1 MSELFIQRP
10 ITTTL
15 IMAGIV
21 LFGLIGYRALP
32 VSDLPNVDYPT
43 IQVTAELPG
52 GSPETMASSVATP
65 LERQF
70 STIAGLNVVSST
82 STLGNTQITLQF
94 DLSRNIDAAAQD
106 VQTAIS
112 ASSRQLP
119 PGMPSQPTLKK
130 VNPADQPIV
139 YLMVSSP
146 TLPLSKVNE
155 YADTSLAQR
164 LSTISGVAQ
173 VLVTGEQKYAVRAQ
187 LDPSAL
193 AIRGIGI
200 DDVANALQRGNT
212 NLPVGTLYGI
222 HQNLT
227 VQANGQLMNAEEY
240 RQLIVA
246 YRNGAP
252 VLLKELGGVID
263 SVENNRLASRYN
275 GQQVVTL
282 TIQRQPGT
290 NTVAVVDAIR
300 NLLPAFRQQ
309 LPASIKLD
317 VLYDRSESI
326 RESVNDVQFSLLL
339 AIALVVLVIFLFL
352 RNVRATIIPTLALP
366 TSIVFTFAVMYL
378 LGFSLD
384 NLSLMALTLS
394 VGFVVDDAVV
404 MLENIVRR
412 MEEGEGAREAALKG
426 SREIGFTI
434 ISMTVSLVAVFIPV
448 LFLSGILGRLFREFA
463 ITISVAILVSG
474 FVSLSL
480 TPMLCSRLLKSIR
493 HRATKATVGEGSED
507 ASVSGPTPG
516 SSAGQPGWGGAVR
529 EGSSRN
535 EDADETSALPAKRLA
550 WWQKTERA
558 YDWLVGG
565 YRWTLQIV
573 LEHRALTIL
582 ICGVLF
588 LVTILLF
595 YLIPKG
601 FIPNDDTSRIVGYTE
616 AAEGIS
622 FEEMS
627 RHQQQIVDIIRAN
640 SNVVGV
646 LSTVG
651 QSDVSAASNTGNILI
666 LLKPLNQRKQD
677 VEAVIA
683 DLRAKLGTIPGM
695 RIYLQNPPL
704 VQVGGQVTKSPYQLT
719 LQGPDRNE
727 LYADAT
733 ALQQKISKLP
743 QLLDVTSDIQT
754 KNPQL
759 NVDIDRDK
767 ASALGI
773 TAQQIEDALNDA
785 YGTKQ
790 ISTIYATSNEYEVIL
805 EVKPEYQ
812 QDPSALGSLYIHST
826 AGAATSSQT
835 PQIQSAL
842 AQPSPVVVSS
852 AQPPA
857 GQSATTQTAIQ
868 GRLVPLGTVATL
880 SRSVGPL
887 LVNHVGQLS
896 SATIS
901 FNLRPGVS
909 LSAATDEVQ
918 DLARQTLPPT
928 ITTSF
933 QGTAQIF
940 QSSLQNLTLL
950 LLVAVMVIYL
960 VLGILYESFIHPFT
974 ILSGLP
980 SAGLGALLI
989 LLLFGRELD
998 VYAFVGLIMLIG
1010 IVEKNAIMM
1019 IDFAL
1024 TAQREEGK
1032 PAEEA
1037 IFQACLIRFRPIM
1050 MTTMA
1055 ALMGTLPIAL
1065 GWGAGAESRR
1075 GLGLAVVGGLCVSQV
1090 VTLYLTPVVYL
1101 YFERAQEWF
1110 RRGKQRG
1117 AEPVAAEM

>member
-21 LFGLIGYRALP
+21 LFGFIGYRALP

-70 STIAGLNVVSST
+70 STIAGLNTVSST
-82 STLGNTQITLQF
+82 STLGNTQVTLQF

-112 ASSRQLP
+112 ASARQLP
-119 PGMPSQPTLKK
+119 TGMPSQPTLKK

-146 TLPLSKVNE
+146 TLPLSQINE

-164 LSTISGVAQ
+164 LSTIGGVAQ

-200 DDVANALQRGNT
+200 DDVATALQRGNT

-227 VQANGQLMNAEEY
+227 VQANGQLMNADAY

-252 VLLKELGGVID
+252 VTLKELGDIVD

-282 TIQRQPGT
+282 TVQRQPGT
-290 NTVAVVDAIR
+290 NTVAVVDAIKS
-300 NLLPAFRQQ
+300 LLPAFRQQ

-326 RESVNDVQFSLLL
+326 RESVNDVQLSLLL

-412 MEEGEGAREAALKG
+412 MEDGEGAMEAALKG

-480 TPMLCSRLLKSIR
+480 TPMLCSRLLKAIG
-493 HRATKATVGEGSED
+493 HRGS
-507 ASVSGPTPG
+507 SPTPG
-516 SSAGQPGWGGAVR
+516 SPAGQPGWGGAVR
-529 EGSSRN
+529 EGSESN
-535 EDADETSALPAKRLA
+535 EDAGRMPAPPAERGK
-550 WWQKTERA
+550 WWQASERV

-565 YRWTLQIV
+565 YRWTLQLV
-573 LEHRALTIL
+573 LEHRALTML

-588 LVTILLF
+588 LATIALF
-595 YLIPKG
+595 YVIPKG

-627 RHQQQIVDIIRAN
+627 RHQQQIVDIIRSN

-666 LLKPLNQRKQD
+666 LLKPLTQRKQD
-677 VEAVIA
+677 VEAIIS
-683 DLRAKLGTIPGM
+683 DLRPKLSAVPGM

-719 LQGPDRNE
+719 LQGPDRDE
-727 LYADAT
+727 LYAKA
-733 ALQQKISKLP
+733 AELQKKIAALP
-743 QLLDVTSDIQT
+743 QLLDVTSDIQI

-773 TAQQIEDALNDA
+773 TAQQIEDTLNNA
-785 YGTKQ
+785 YGTRQ

-805 EVKPEYQ
+805 EVKPAYQ
-812 QDPSALGSLYIHST
+812 QDPSALGRLYIHST
-826 AGAATSSQT
+826 APPSTSSQSA
-835 PQIQSAL
+835 QGQSAL
-842 AQPSPVVVSS
+842 AQPSPAVVNSY
-852 AQPPA
+852 QPPA
-857 GQSATTQTAIQ
+857 GQTLPSQATQ
-868 GRLVPLGTVATL
+868 GRLIPLSTVATL

-887 LVNHVGQLS
+887 LVNHLGQLP

-909 LSAATDEVQ
+909 LSAATDQVQ
-918 DLARQTLPPT
+918 ALAKQTLPAT

-940 QSSLQNLTLL
+940 QASLQNLTLL
-950 LLVAVMVIYL
+950 LLVAVLVIYL
-960 VLGILYESFIHPFT
+960 ILGILYESFIHPFT

-980 SAGLGALLI
+980 SAGLGALLT
-989 LLLFGRELD
+989 LLIFGRELD

-1101 YFERAQEWF
+1101 YFERAHEWF
-1110 RRGKQRG
+1110 RRGKTNE
-1117 AEPVAAEM
+1117 EPVVA

>member
-21 LFGLIGYRALP
+21 LFGFIGYRALP

-70 STIAGLNVVSST
+70 STIAGLNTVSST
-82 STLGNTQITLQF
+82 STLGNTQVTLQF

-112 ASSRQLP
+112 ASARQLP
-119 PGMPSQPTLKK
+119 TGMPSQPTLKK

-146 TLPLSKVNE
+146 TLPLSQINE

-164 LSTISGVAQ
+164 LSTIGGVAQ

-200 DDVANALQRGNT
+200 DDVATALQRGNT

-227 VQANGQLMNAEEY
+227 VQANGQLMNADAY

-252 VLLKELGGVID
+252 VALKELGNIVD

-282 TIQRQPGT
+282 TVQRQPGT
-290 NTVAVVDAIR
+290 NTVAVVDAIK

-326 RESVNDVQFSLLL
+326 RESVNDVQLSLLL

-412 MEEGEGAREAALKG
+412 MEDGEGAMEAALKG

-480 TPMLCSRLLKSIR
+480 TPMLCSRLLKAIG
-493 HRATKATVGEGSED
+493 HRGGN
-507 ASVSGPTPG
+507 PTPG
-516 SSAGQPGWGGAVR
+516 SPAGQPGWGGAVR
-529 EGSSRN
+529 EGADTGK
-535 EDADETSALPAKRLA
+535 DAGEPQAGMPALRGK
-550 WWQKTERA
+550 WWQASERV

-565 YRWTLQIV
+565 YRWTLQLV
-573 LEHRALTIL
+573 LEHRALTML

-588 LVTILLF
+588 LVTIALF
-595 YLIPKG
+595 YVIPKG

-640 SNVVGV
+640 SNIVGV

-666 LLKPLNQRKQD
+666 LLKPLTQRKQD

-683 DLRAKLGTIPGM
+683 DLRPRLAGVPGM

-719 LQGPDRNE
+719 LQGPDRDE
-727 LYADAT
+727 LYAKA
-733 ALQQKISKLP
+733 AELQKKIAALP
-743 QLLDVTSDIQT
+743 QLLDVTSDIQI

-773 TAQQIEDALNDA
+773 TAQQIEDTLNNA
-785 YGTKQ
+785 YGTRQ

-812 QDPSALGSLYIHST
+812 QDPSALGRLYVHST
-826 AGAATSSQT
+826 AAPSTSSQSA
-835 PQIQSAL
+835 QVQSVL
-842 AQPSPVVVSS
+842 TQPPSAIVSS
-852 AQPPA
+852 TQPPA
-857 GQSATTQTAIQ
+857 GQTLPGQATQ
-868 GRLVPLGTVATL
+868 GRLIPLSTVATL
-880 SRSVGPL
+880 SRSIGPL
-887 LVNHVGQLS
+887 LVNHLGQLP

-909 LSAATDEVQ
+909 LSAATDQVQ
-918 DLARQTLPPT
+918 ALAKQTLPAT

-940 QSSLQNLTLL
+940 QASLQNLTLL
-950 LLVAVMVIYL
+950 LLVAVLVIYL
-960 VLGILYESFIHPFT
+960 ILGILYESFIHPFT

-980 SAGLGALLI
+980 SAGLGALLT
-989 LLLFGRELD
+989 LLVFGRELD

-1101 YFERAQEWF
+1101 YFERAHEWF
-1110 RRGKQRG
+1110 RRGKTSE
-1117 AEPVAAEM
+1117 EPAVA

>member
-21 LFGLIGYRALP
+21 LFGFIGYRALP

-52 GSPETMASSVATP
+52 ASPETMASSVATP

-70 STIAGLNVVSST
+70 STIAGLATVSST
-82 STLGNTQITLQF
+82 STLGNTQVTLQF

-106 VQTAIS
+106 VQTAI
-112 ASSRQLP
+112 AQSSRQLP
-119 PGMPSQPTLKK
+119 TGMPNQPTLKK

-155 YADTSLAQR
+155 YADTTLAQR

-173 VLVTGEQKYAVRAQ
+173 VLVTGEQKYAVRVQ
-187 LDPSAL
+187 VDPSAL
-193 AIRGIGI
+193 ASKGIGI
-200 DDVANALQRGNT
+200 DDVATALQRGNT
-212 NLPVGTLYGI
+212 NMPVGTLYGI

-227 VQANGQLMNAEEY
+227 VQANGQLTNAEEY

-252 VLLKELGGVID
+252 VTLRDLGDVVD

-300 NLLPAFRQQ
+300 NLLPSFRQQ

-339 AIALVVLVIFLFL
+339 AIGLVVLVIFLFL
-352 RNVRATIIPTLALP
+352 RNVRATFIPTLALP
-366 TSIVFTFAVMYL
+366 TSIVFTFAIMYL

-412 MEEGEGAREAALKG
+412 MEEGEGAMEAALKG

-434 ISMTVSLVAVFIPV
+434 VSMTVSLVAVFIPV

-480 TPMLCSRLLKSIR
+480 TPMLCSRILKAFGHQKPDESEPP
-493 HRATKATVGEGSED
+493 AVAGGPED
-507 ASVSGPTPG
+507 AGKDARAPV
-516 SSAGQPGWGGAVR
+516 AVQHGKFW
-529 EGSSRN
+529 EI
-535 EDADETSALPAKRLA
+535 
-550 WWQKTERA
+550 TERG
-558 YDWLVGG
+558 YEWLVGG
-565 YRWTLQIV
+565 YRWTLQIA
-573 LEHRALTIL
+573 LENRGLTL
-582 ICGVLF
+582 AICGVLF
-588 LVTILLF
+588 LVTIALF
-595 YLIPKG
+595 YIIPKG
-601 FIPNDDTSRIVGYTE
+601 FIPNDDTAQIVGYTE

-622 FEEMS
+622 FTEMS
-627 RHQQQIVDIIRAN
+627 RHQEQIVALIRQDP
-640 SNVVGV
+640 NVVGV

-651 QSDVSAASNTGNILI
+651 QSDVSAASNSGNILI
-666 LLKPLNQRKQD
+666 ILKPVNQRHKD
-677 VEAVIA
+677 VDTIIE
-683 DLRAKLGTIPGM
+683 DLRPKLASVPGM

-719 LQGPDRNE
+719 LQGPDRDELYSKANE
-727 LYADAT
+727 LLVKLAA
-733 ALQQKISKLP
+733 LP

-759 NVDIDRDK
+759 DVDIDRDK
-767 ASALGI
+767 ASAVGV

-785 YGTKQ
+785 YGTRQ
-790 ISTIYATSNEYEVIL
+790 ISTIYATSNEYQVIM

-812 QDPSALGSLYIHST
+812 EDPSSLGKLYIHST
-826 AGAATSSQT
+826 TTPGAASPGVQVQTS
-835 PQIQSAL
+835 L
-842 AQPSPVVVSS
+842 AQPSQAITNTQQSPVGVTTP
-852 AQPPA
+852 AQ
-857 GQSATTQTAIQ
+857 TTTT
-868 GRLVPLGTVATL
+868 GRLVPLSTVATFK
-880 SRSVGPL
+880 RSIGPL
-887 LVNHVGQLS
+887 LVNHLSQLP

-909 LSAATDEVQ
+909 LSAATDQVQ
-918 DLARQTLPPT
+918 TLAKQTLPAT

-950 LLVAVMVIYL
+950 MLVAVLVIYL

-980 SAGLGALLI
+980 SAGLGALLT
-989 LLLFGRELD
+989 LLVFGRELD

-1024 TAQREEGK
+1024 TSQREGGK

-1065 GWGAGAESRR
+1065 GWGAGAASRR
-1075 GLGLAVVGGLCVSQV
+1075 GLGLAGVGGLMVSQV

-1101 YFERAQEWF
+1101 YFESAQEWF
-1110 RRGKQRG
+1110 QRRRKARQGDVSEAR
-1117 AEPVAAEM
+1117 A

>member
-21 LFGLIGYRALP
+21 LFGFIGYRALP

-70 STIAGLNVVSST
+70 STIAGLNTVSST

-112 ASSRQLP
+112 AASRQLP
-119 PGMPSQPTLKK
+119 TGMPSQPTLKK

-146 TLPLSKVNE
+146 TLPLSQVNE

-173 VLVTGEQKYAVRAQ
+173 VLVTGEQKYAVRVQ

-193 AIRGIGI
+193 ASRGIGI
-200 DDVANALQRGNT
+200 DDVATALQRGNT

-227 VQANGQLMNAEEY
+227 VQANGQLTSAEEY
-240 RQLIVA
+240 KQLIIA

-252 VLLKELGGVID
+252 VALRELGDIID
-263 SVENNRLASRYN
+263 SVENNRLATRYN

-282 TIQRQPGT
+282 TVQRQPGT

-300 NLLPAFRQQ
+300 SLLPSFRQQ

-317 VLYDRSESI
+317 VLYDRSQSI

-412 MEEGEGAREAALKG
+412 MEEGEGAMEAALKG

-434 ISMTVSLVAVFIPV
+434 VSMTVSLVAVFIPV

-463 ITISVAILVSG
+463 ITISVAILISG

-480 TPMLCSRLLKSIR
+480 TPMLCSRLLKAIAGHR
-493 HRATKATVGEGSED
+493 HPIDETD
-507 ASVSGPTPG
+507 AEHLAETSGP
-516 SSAGQPGWGGAVR
+516 GGADTTAAPR
-529 EGSSRN
+529 G
-535 EDADETSALPAKRLA
+535 K
-550 WWQKTERA
+550 WWQNTERA
-558 YDWLVGG
+558 YEWLLGG
-565 YRWTLQIV
+565 YRWTLQLV
-573 LEHRALTIL
+573 LENRALTML
-582 ICGVLF
+582 VCGVLF
-588 LVTILLF
+588 LITIGLF
-595 YLIPKG
+595 YVIPKG
-601 FIPNDDTSRIVGYTE
+601 FIPNDDIGQIVGYTE
-616 AAEGIS
+616 AVEGIS
-622 FEEMS
+622 FDEMS
-627 RHQQQIVDIIRAN
+627 RHQEQIVDIIRRDP
-640 SNVVGV
+640 NVVGV

-651 QSDVSAASNTGNILI
+651 ESDVSAASNTGNILV
-666 LLKPLNQRKQD
+666 LLKPISERKKD
-677 VEAVIA
+677 VDAIID
-683 DLRAKLGTIPGM
+683 DLRPKLSTVPGIQ
-695 RIYLQNPPL
+695 IYLQNPPL

-727 LYADAT
+727 LYTYAA
-733 ALQQKISKLP
+733 ALQRKIAGLP
-743 QLLDVTSDIQT
+743 ELLDVTSDIQI

-767 ASALGI
+767 ASSVGV

-785 YGTKQ
+785 YGTRQ
-790 ISTIYATSNEYEVIL
+790 ISTIYATANEYQVIM

-812 QDPSALGSLYIHST
+812 QDPSALGRLYIHST
-826 AGAATSSQT
+826 PTAGLLTQSAQL
-835 PQIQSAL
+835 QSAL
-842 AQPSPVVVSS
+842 VQPTPPIVNS

-857 GQSATTQTAIQ
+857 GSATPNPATQS
-868 GRLVPLGTVATL
+868 RLVPLNTVATL
-880 SRSVGPL
+880 SKSVGPL
-887 LVNHVGQLS
+887 LVNHLSQLP

-918 DLARQTLPPT
+918 KLAKQNLPPT

-950 LLVAVMVIYL
+950 MLVAVLTIYL

-980 SAGLGALLI
+980 AAGLGALLT
-989 LLLFGRELD
+989 LLVFGRELD

-1024 TAQREEGK
+1024 TSQREEGK

-1037 IFQACLIRFRPIM
+1037 IFRACLIRFRPIM

-1101 YFERAQEWF
+1101 YFERMQEWF
-1110 RRGKQRG
+1110 RRYRARDQ
-1117 AEPVAAEM
+1117 EPAIVET

>member
-1 MSELFIQRP
+1 MSELFIKRP

-21 LFGLIGYRALP
+21 LFGFIGYRALP

-52 GSPETMASSVATP
+52 ASPETMASSVATP

-70 STIAGLNVVSST
+70 STIAGLNTVSST

-106 VQTAIS
+106 VQTAI
-112 ASSRQLP
+112 AQSSRQLP
-119 PGMPSQPTLKK
+119 PGMPNQPTLKK

-155 YADTSLAQR
+155 YADTTLAQR

-173 VLVTGEQKYAVRAQ
+173 VLVTGEQKYAVRVQ
-187 LDPSAL
+187 VDPSAL
-193 AIRGIGI
+193 AGRGIGI
-200 DDVANALQRGNT
+200 DDVATALQRGNT

-227 VQANGQLMNAEEY
+227 VQANGQLTNAEEY

-252 VLLKELGGVID
+252 VTLRDLGDVVD

-309 LPASIKLD
+309 LPAAIKLD

-339 AIALVVLVIFLFL
+339 AIGLVVLVIFLFL
-352 RNVRATIIPTLALP
+352 RNVRATFIPTLALP
-366 TSIVFTFAVMYL
+366 TSIVFTFAIMYL
-378 LGFSLD
+378 LDFSLD

-412 MEEGEGAREAALKG
+412 MEEGEGAMEAALKG

-434 ISMTVSLVAVFIPV
+434 VSMTVSLVAVFIPV

-480 TPMLCSRLLKSIR
+480 TPMLCSRLLKAIGHKRGSDSGTD
-493 HRATKATVGEGSED
+493 AGELQSEMP
-507 ASVSGPTPG
+507 AS
-516 SSAGQPGWGGAVR
+516 QPGRFWA
-529 EGSSRN
+529 
-535 EDADETSALPAKRLA
+535 
-550 WWQKTERA
+550 KTERA

-565 YRWTLQIV
+565 YRWTLQLA
-573 LEHRALTIL
+573 LENRALTIL
-582 ICGVLF
+582 ISVILF
-588 LVTILLF
+588 GITIALF
-595 YLIPKG
+595 YIIPKG
-601 FIPNDDTSRIVGYTE
+601 FIPNDDISQIIGYTE

-622 FEEMS
+622 FNEMS
-627 RHQQQIVDIIRAN
+627 RHQEQIVDIIRQDP
-640 SNVVGV
+640 NVQGV

-651 QSDVSAASNTGNILI
+651 ESDVSAASNTGNILV
-666 LLKPLNQRKQD
+666 LLKPVHDRRKD
-677 VEAVIA
+677 VETIIQ
-683 DLRAKLGTIPGM
+683 DLRPKLATVPGM
-695 RIYLQNPPL
+695 RVFLQNPPL

-719 LQGPDRNE
+719 LQGPDQKE
-727 LYADAT
+727 LYRSADALL
-733 ALQQKISKLP
+733 AKMNALP
-743 QLLDVTSDIQT
+743 QLLDVTSDIQIS
-754 KNPQL
+754 NPQL

-767 ASALGI
+767 AAAVGV
-773 TAQQIEDALNDA
+773 TVQQIENALNSA
-785 YGTKQ
+785 YGTQQ
-790 ISTIYATSNEYEVIL
+790 ISTIYATSNEYQVIL
-805 EVKPEYQ
+805 EVKPEFQ
-812 QDPSALGSLYIHST
+812 QDPSALGHLYIHST
-826 AGAATSSQT
+826 APPSTSSQVA
-835 PQIQSAL
+835 QLQAAL
-842 AQPSPVVVSS
+842 AQPSTTVVNS
-852 AQPPA
+852 AQQPA
-857 GQSATTQTAIQ
+857 GLTAPNQTTQA
-868 GRLVPLGTVATL
+868 RLVPLSTVATFK
-880 SRSVGPL
+880 RGVGPL
-887 LVNHVGQLS
+887 LVNHLSQLP

-901 FNLRPGVS
+901 FNLKPGVS
-909 LSAATDEVQ
+909 LSAATAQVEA
-918 DLARQTLPPT
+918 LAKQTLPGT

-950 LLVAVMVIYL
+950 MLVAVLVIYL

-980 SAGLGALLI
+980 SAGLGALLT
-989 LLLFGRELD
+989 LLVFGRELD

-1024 TAQREEGK
+1024 SAQRSEGK

-1065 GWGAGAESRR
+1065 GWGAGAASRR
-1075 GLGLAVVGGLCVSQV
+1075 GLGLAVVGGLLVSQV

-1101 YFERAQEWF
+1101 YFEQAQDWF
-1110 RRGKQRG
+1110 KRRRT
-1117 AEPVAAEM
+1117 AREDAMLEA

>member
-21 LFGLIGYRALP
+21 LFGLIGYRSLP

-52 GSPETMASSVATP
+52 ASPETMASSVATP

-70 STIAGLNVVSST
+70 STIAGLNTVSST
-82 STLGNTQITLQF
+82 STLGNTQVTLQF

-106 VQTAIS
+106 VQTAIA
-112 ASSRQLP
+112 ASTRQLP

-146 TLPLSKVNE
+146 TLPLSQVNE
-155 YADTSLAQR
+155 FADTSLAQR

-193 AIRGIGI
+193 ASRGIGI
-200 DDVANALQRGNT
+200 DDVATALERGNT

-227 VQANGQLMNAEEY
+227 VQANGQLMDAEAY

-252 VLLKELGGVID
+252 VLLRDLGDVID

-300 NLLPAFRQQ
+300 NLLPTFRQQ

-339 AIALVVLVIFLFL
+339 AIGLVVLVIFLFL

-412 MEEGEGAREAALKG
+412 MEEGEGAMDAALKG

-434 ISMTVSLVAVFIPV
+434 VSMTVSLVAVFIPV
-448 LFLSGILGRLFREFA
+448 LFLGGILGRLFREFA

-480 TPMLCSRLLKSIR
+480 TPMLCSRLLKVVRGHR
-493 HRATKATVGEGSED
+493 HDQGGEPLSTDE
-507 ASVSGPTPG
+507 SVRSPT
-516 SSAGQPGWGGAVR
+516 VR
-529 EGSSRN
+529 EGSHTDRIEPPKS
-535 EDADETSALPAKRLA
+535 A
-550 WWQKTERA
+550 WWKKTEQA
-558 YDWLVGG
+558 YEWLVGG
-565 YRWTLQIV
+565 YRWTLQVV
-573 LEHRALTIL
+573 LEHRALTIIL
-582 ICGVLF
+582 CGILF
-588 LVTILLF
+588 AITIVFF

-601 FIPNDDTSRIVGYTE
+601 FIPNDDTSQIVGYTE

-627 RHQQQIVDIIRAN
+627 RHQQQMVDIIRGN
-640 SNVVGV
+640 PNVSGV

-651 QSDVSAASNTGNILI
+651 ESDVSAASNSGNILI
-666 LLKPLNQRKQD
+666 LLKPLSQRRQGVD
-677 VEAVIA
+677 EVID
-683 DLRAKLGTIPGM
+683 DLRPKLVSVPGM

-727 LYADAT
+727 LYRNAQI
-733 ALQQKISKLP
+733 LQQKIASLP
-743 QLLDVTSDIQT
+743 QLLDVTSDIQI

-759 NVDIDRDK
+759 NVQIDRDK
-767 ASALGI
+767 ASALGV
-773 TAQQIEDALNDA
+773 TVQQIEDALNSA
-785 YGTKQ
+785 YGTRQ
-790 ISTIYATSNEYEVIL
+790 ISTIYATSNEYQVIL

-812 QDPSALGSLYIHST
+812 QDPSALGRLYIH
-826 AGAATSSQT
+826 ATPTVPGSSPTLAQT
-835 PQIQSAL
+835 VMAQPGSAL
-842 AQPSPVVVSS
+842 AQPSPATVTSS
-852 AQPPA
+852 QLPTGVTAT
-857 GQSATTQTAIQ
+857 GQTTAASSQT
-868 GRLVPLGTVATL
+868 RLIPLSTVATL

-887 LVNHVGQLS
+887 LVNHLGQLP

-901 FNLRPGVS
+901 FNLHQGVS
-909 LSAATDEVQ
+909 LSDATEKVQ
-918 DLARQTLPPT
+918 KLAQQTLPGSIT
-928 ITTSF
+928 IGF

-940 QSSLQNLTLL
+940 ESSLQNLTLL

-980 SAGLGALLI
+980 SAGLGALLT

-1024 TAQREEGK
+1024 TAQREEGR

-1101 YFERAQEWF
+1101 YFEKAHEWL
-1110 RRGKQRG
+1110 RRRRRTSE
-1117 AEPVAAEM
+1117 EPAVA

>member
-21 LFGLIGYRALP
+21 LFGFIGYRSLP

-70 STIAGLNVVSST
+70 STIAGLNTVSST

-112 ASSRQLP
+112 ASARQLP

-173 VLVTGEQKYAVRAQ
+173 VLVTGEQKYAVRVQ
-187 LDPSAL
+187 VDPSAL
-193 AIRGIGI
+193 ASRGIGI
-200 DDVANALQRGNT
+200 DDVATALQRGNT

-227 VQANGQLMNAEEY
+227 VQANGQITNAEGY

-252 VLLKELGGVID
+252 VALRDLGDVID

-282 TIQRQPGT
+282 TVQRQPGT

-300 NLLPAFRQQ
+300 NLLPTFRQQ

-339 AIALVVLVIFLFL
+339 AIGLVVLVIFIFL

-412 MEEGEGAREAALKG
+412 MESGEGAMEAALKG

-480 TPMLCSRLLKSIR
+480 TPMLCSRLLKAIG
-493 HRATKATVGEGSED
+493 HRRDDED
-507 ASVSGPTPG
+507 RGTSPT
-516 SSAGQPGWGGAVR
+516 VR
-529 EGSSRN
+529 EGSSQ
-535 EDADETSALPAKRLA
+535 EVDADGRSALPAERDK
-550 WWQKTERA
+550 WYQKTERA
-558 YDWLVGG
+558 YDWLLGG
-565 YRWTLQIV
+565 YRWTLQVV
-573 LEHRALTIL
+573 LEHRALTML
-582 ICGVLF
+582 ICGGLF
-588 LVTILLF
+588 LVTIGLF
-595 YLIPKG
+595 YVIPKG

-622 FEEMS
+622 FAEMS
-627 RHQQQIVDIIRAN
+627 RHQEQMVDLIRADP
-640 SNVVGV
+640 NVVGV

-651 QSDVSAASNTGNILI
+651 FSDVSAASNSGNVLV
-666 LLKPLNQRKQD
+666 LLKPVNQRKKD
-677 VEAVIA
+677 VDTIIG
-683 DLRAKLGTIPGM
+683 DLRPRLATVPGM
-695 RIYLQNPPL
+695 RIFLQNPPL
-704 VQVGGQVTKSPYQLT
+704 VQVGGQVTKSPFQLT
-719 LQGPDRNE
+719 LQGPERNE
-727 LYADAT
+727 LYANAE
-733 ALQQKISKLP
+733 ALQKKMAALP
-743 QLLDVTSDIQT
+743 QLLDVTSDLQT

-767 ASALGI
+767 ASSLGV

-790 ISTIYATSNEYEVIL
+790 ISTIYATSNEYQVIM

-812 QDPSALGSLYIHST
+812 QDPSALGRLYIHST
-826 AGAATSSQT
+826 VTAPSTTPSTQTSIVQSTPQIASSSQT
-835 PQIQSAL
+835 P
-842 AQPSPVVVSS
+842 
-852 AQPPA
+852 A
-857 GQSATTQTAIQ
+857 GQANQSTQ
-868 GRLVPLGTVATL
+868 GRLIPLSTVATL

-887 LVNHVGQLS
+887 LVNHLSQLP

-909 LSAATDEVQ
+909 LSAATDQVQ
-918 DLARQTLPPT
+918 SLAKQTLPNT

-950 LLVAVMVIYL
+950 MLVAVLVIYL

-980 SAGLGALLI
+980 SAGLGALLT
-989 LLLFGRELD
+989 LLVFGRELD

-1024 TAQREEGK
+1024 TSQREGGK

-1037 IFQACLIRFRPIM
+1037 IFEACLIRFRPIM

-1101 YFERAQEWF
+1101 YFERMQEWF
-1110 RRGKQRG
+1110 QRRRRRSEQP
-1117 AEPVAAEM
+1117 AVA

>member
-21 LFGLIGYRALP
+21 LFGFIGYRALP

-70 STIAGLNVVSST
+70 STIAGLNTVSST

-119 PGMPSQPTLKK
+119 PGMPTQPTLKK

-139 YLMVSSP
+139 YLMVSSQ

-173 VLVTGEQKYAVRAQ
+173 VLVTGEQKYAVRVQ
-187 LDPSAL
+187 VDPSAL
-193 AIRGIGI
+193 ASRGIGI
-200 DDVANALQRGNT
+200 DDVATALQRGNT

-227 VQANGQLMNAEEY
+227 VQANGQLTNAEEY

-252 VLLKELGGVID
+252 VMLRDLGDIVD
-263 SVENNRLASRYN
+263 SVENNRLASRYS

-282 TIQRQPGT
+282 TVQRQPGT

-339 AIALVVLVIFLFL
+339 AIALVVLVIFIFL

-412 MEEGEGAREAALKG
+412 MEEGEAAMEAALKG

-463 ITISVAILVSG
+463 ITISVAILISG

-480 TPMLCSRLLKSIR
+480 TPMLCSRLLKTLRGRQHDDGSSP
-493 HRATKATVGEGSED
+493 TVMEGS
-507 ASVSGPTPG
+507 P
-516 SSAGQPGWGGAVR
+516 
-529 EGSSRN
+529 RN
-535 EDADETSALPAKRLA
+535 EDADETSALPAERGK

-558 YDWLVGG
+558 YEWLVGG
-565 YRWTLQIV
+565 YRWSLQLV
-573 LEHRALTIL
+573 LEHRALTML

-588 LVTILLF
+588 LITIALF
-595 YLIPKG
+595 YVIPKG

-622 FEEMS
+622 FQEMS
-627 RHQQQIVDIIRAN
+627 RHQEQMVDIIRADP
-640 SNVVGV
+640 NVAGV

-651 QSDVSAASNTGNILI
+651 LSDVSAASNSGNILV
-666 LLKPLNQRKQD
+666 LLKPIAQRSKD
-677 VEAVIA
+677 VEAIIE
-683 DLRAKLGTIPGM
+683 DLRPRLATVPGM
-695 RIYLQNPPL
+695 RIFLQNPPL

-727 LYADAT
+727 LYSNAAT
-733 ALQQKISKLP
+733 LQGKMAALP

-767 ASALGI
+767 AASVGI

-790 ISTIYATSNEYEVIL
+790 ISTIYATSNEYQVIM

-812 QDPSALGSLYIHST
+812 QDPSALGRLYIHAT
-826 AGAATSSQT
+826 AAAPTSNQT
-835 PQIQSAL
+835 AQTNSAL
-842 AQPSPVVVSS
+842 VQSTPAIVSS
-852 AQPPA
+852 AQVPA
-857 GQSATTQTAIQ
+857 GQSTSGSTQ
-868 GRLVPLGTVATL
+868 GRLVPLSTVATL

-887 LVNHVGQLS
+887 LVNHLSQLP

-909 LSAATDEVQ
+909 LSAATDQV
-918 DLARQTLPPT
+918 QTLAKQSLPAA

-950 LLVAVMVIYL
+950 MLVAVLVIYL

-980 SAGLGALLI
+980 SAGLGALLT
-989 LLLFGRELD
+989 LLVFGRELD

-1024 TAQREEGK
+1024 TAQREGGK

-1065 GWGAGAESRR
+1065 GWGAGAASRR

-1090 VTLYLTPVVYL
+1090 VTLYLTPVIYL
-1101 YFERAQEWF
+1101 YFEQAQEWF
-1110 RRGKQRG
+1110 KRRRRSEQP
-1117 AEPVAAEM
+1117 AVA

>member
-1 MSELFIQRP
+1 MSQLFIQRP

-21 LFGLIGYRALP
+21 LFGLIGYQSLP

-43 IQVTAELPG
+43 IQVSAGLPG
-52 GSPETMASSVATP
+52 ASPETMASSVATP

-70 STIAGLNVVSST
+70 STIAGLNTVSST

-112 ASSRQLP
+112 ASARQLP
-119 PGMPSQPTLKK
+119 PGMPNQPTLKK

-193 AIRGIGI
+193 ASRGIGI
-200 DDVANALQRGNT
+200 DDVATALQRGNT

-227 VQANGQLMNAEEY
+227 VQANGQLMDAESY
-240 RQLIVA
+240 RQLIIA

-252 VLLKELGGVID
+252 VLLRDLGDVID

-339 AIALVVLVIFLFL
+339 AIGLVVLVIFLFL

-412 MEEGEGAREAALKG
+412 MEDGEGAMEAALKG

-434 ISMTVSLVAVFIPV
+434 VSMTVSLVAVFIPV
-448 LFLSGILGRLFREFA
+448 LFLGGILGRLFREFA
-463 ITISVAILVSG
+463 VTISVAILVSG

-480 TPMLCSRLLKSIR
+480 TPMLCSRILKTFSGHRHDHGREPLLAGDVSSP
-493 HRATKATVGEGSED
+493 TVTEGSRED
-507 ASVSGPTPG
+507 RIEPPKG
-516 SSAGQPGWGGAVR
+516 
-529 EGSSRN
+529 
-535 EDADETSALPAKRLA
+535 A
-550 WWQKTERA
+550 WWQKTEHA
-558 YDWLVGG
+558 YEWLVGG
-565 YRWTLQIV
+565 YRWTLQLA

-588 LVTILLF
+588 VITVFFF
-595 YLIPKG
+595 YVIPKG
-601 FIPNDDTSRIVGYTE
+601 FIPNDDTSRIIGYTE

-622 FEEMS
+622 FDEMS
-627 RHQQQIVDIIRAN
+627 RHQQQIVDIVRAN
-640 SNVVGV
+640 PNVSGV

-651 QSDVSAASNTGNILI
+651 ESDISAASNTGNILI
-666 LLKPLNQRKQD
+666 ILKPLSQRRQG
-677 VEAVIA
+677 VETIIE
-683 DLRAKLGTIPGM
+683 DLRPKLANVPGM

-727 LYADAT
+727 LYRNAEV
-733 ALQQKISKLP
+733 LEQKIAALP
-743 QLLDVTSDIQT
+743 QLLDVASDIQI

-767 ASALGI
+767 ASTLGI
-773 TAQQIEDALNDA
+773 TAQQIEDALNSA
-785 YGTKQ
+785 YGTRQ
-790 ISTIYATSNEYEVIL
+790 ISTIYATSNEYQVIL

-812 QDPSALGSLYIHST
+812 QDPDALGRLYIHATPSA
-826 AGAATSSQT
+826 AGSSPTLAQT
-835 PQIQSAL
+835 VVAQPGSAL
-842 AQPSPVVVSS
+842 AQSSS
-852 AQPPA
+852 ATATSTQA
-857 GQSATTQTAIQ
+857 LTGVTTATTQATGTSTQ
-868 GRLVPLGTVATL
+868 TRLVPLSTVATL

-887 LVNHVGQLS
+887 LVNHLGQLA

-909 LSAATDEVQ
+909 LSDATDKVQ
-918 DLARQTLPPT
+918 GLAKQTLPGS
-928 ITTSF
+928 ITTSL

-980 SAGLGALLI
+980 SAGLGALLT
-989 LLLFGRELD
+989 LLIFGRELD

-1065 GWGAGAESRR
+1065 GWGAGAASRR

-1101 YFERAQEWF
+1101 YFERMQDWF
-1110 RRGKQRG
+1110 RRRREERDEGTSTVP
-1117 AEPVAAEM
+1117 A